1 MTQNIDNLEAN
12 CGFTQD
18 DIVQA
23 HGANFG
29 ATCSKCGQKGDREK
43 LVEGIK
49 TETVYRCEQEGCN
62 GPIKP
67 DITFFGEG
75 LPKCFPKACNEIK
88 NKRPDLLIVIG
99 TALAVGPF
107 NSVVNMISDKVP
119 KVLIN
124 MENTAYNGF
133 NFDNQKE
140 FPNRIL
146 LQGKCDEVV
155 HDICT

>member
-29 ATCSKCGQKGDREK
+29 ATCSKCGKTGERQK

-49 TETVYRCEQEGCN
+49 SETVYRCECG
-62 GPIKP
+62 GPVKP

-75 LPKCFPKACNEIK
+75 LPECFGEA
-88 NKRPDLLIVIG
+88 
-99 TALAVGPF
+99 
-107 NSVVNMISDKVP
+107 
-119 KVLIN
+119 
-124 MENTAYNGF
+124 ME
-133 NFDNQKE
+133 
-140 FPNRIL
+140 
-146 LQGKCDEVV
+146 
-155 HDICT
+155 DI